1 VTLDGLV
8 KVTNRGMITI
18 PANLRKKY
26 GLKDGDRVIVIE
38 DEGMLR
44 IVPVESIESLQN
56 RALTTKEMMEILKR
70 SREEELELE
79 DK

>member
-1 VTLDGLV
+1 MTLEGLV

-26 GLKDGDRVIVIE
+26 GLKDGDQIIVIE
-38 DEGMLR
+38 DEGMLK
-44 IVPVESIESLQN
+44 IVPIESIESLQN
-56 RALTTKEMMEILKR
+56 RSISTKEMTEILKR

-79 DK
+79 EK